1 MKQWLV
7 LQFQSSPTLMSLWLQ
22 FQRRSLREQ
31 WLVIVATISLLVL
44 TAFYG
49 VWQPAKDQ
57 NDRAQSELK
66 SALEHYQTI
75 VKNAEKLASLNTKNG
90 AVNFTD
96 RNANQL
102 RALVNSASKR
112 AGLVA
117 ERISAENATRLQIW
131 ASNASFTVVSR
142 WLRELA
148 RERVRID
155 SLQIESVSAG
165 KVNLRVT
172 LD

>member
-1 MKQWLV
+1 VKQWLL
-7 LQFQSSPTLMSLWLQ
+7 LQFQSSPTLMSLWIN
-22 FQRRSLREQ
+22 FQGRTIREQ
-31 WLVIVATISLLVL
+31 WLIIVAAVALLFVV
-44 TAFYG
+44 AYYG
-49 VWQPAKDQ
+49 AWLPNQKQ
-57 NDRAQSELK
+57 NDLAQSRLED
-66 SALEHYQTI
+66 ALENYQTI
-75 VKNAEKLASLNTKNG
+75 VKNAEKLTSLNSGGNT
-90 AVNFTD
+90 VSFTD

-117 ERISAENATRLQIW
+117 ERISAENSTRLQVW
-131 ASNASFTVVSR
+131 ASDASFTVVSR